1 MVSHSPTD
9 FDEWQNSLESIGT
22 NTSDYQTSL
31 NALRSYLD
39 NDFKRGQQI
48 EGLIFELTQGT
59 DLVLQ
64 KVWQQFSLDQNNIAL
79 FATGGYGRG
88 ELHPASDIDLLILL
102 DKKPNKKINEDI
114 SQFLTFLWDIGLDVG
129 QSVRTY
135 KECAV
140 EAKNDLTVV
149 TNLMETRLL
158 AGLEKHKQKLDLI
171 ISPKKIWPAKKFY
184 LAKVEEQE
192 QRYHRYGVS
201 AYKLEPNL
209 KESPGGLRDIHMV
222 GWLTTR
228 FLGAEKLVEIINES
242 GAFATELKETFTYR
256 NLLWR
261 IRWALHSITK
271 RKEDRLLFDY
281 QHELAEALGYQEATR
296 NESIEALMQDYYRA
310 VTQLERISNMH
321 LQLLKL
327 RIFPEKKEKII
338 AVNRRFQTNNGYLE
352 VNSPKVFEHHPF
364 ALLEIFLLL
373 MQNRE
378 ILGVKADTIRLIR
391 QNLFRIDDEFRKS
404 IQARSLFMEMLR
416 QPHGI
421 THEFRRM
428 NTYGVLGAYWPAFQ
442 DVTGRMQFD
451 LFHIYTVDEHI
462 MMVLRNVRRLSVPE
476 HAHELPECTNL
487 FSELPKVEL
496 LYMAA
501 LFHDIAKGKEGD
513 HSDVGAVMAREFC
526 LQHNLSEYDTDLV
539 CWLVE
544 THLIMSV
551 TAQRKDID
559 SREVIE
565 EFSDLVQT
573 PIRLKYLYLLT
584 VCDIRGTDP
593 DLWNSWKASLLSRLY
608 HNTYEWLSSD
618 RKISPDQSEW
628 IQDIK
633 HEALTQIERDSST
646 TQEITALW
654 TDFHEEYFERFSPE
668 EINWHSKIINAKQ
681 CNNVKV
687 YIRPITNRGATEV
700 LICDQVH
707 PRFFSLITRGMEQLQ
722 LNILD
727 ARIYTSKSGLA
738 LDSFQVLESSGSPCT
753 GEHRLEE
760 IKTRLESILDDP
772 EAELSS
778 TTTLPR
784 RLKSFDLP
792 TNIKF
797 IQLEDKPFSQIEIT
811 SMDRPGLLADIANT
825 LYEHGVR
832 IKMARISTVGE
843 QAQDTIHLTNSENKP
858 LSDQQAEGLIAALKQ
873 AIDLPWQD
881 QRKGFFNHSSG

>member
-1 MVSHSPTD
+1 MESQAPTD
-9 FDEWQNSLESIGT
+9 FEQWQHTLSTTST
-22 NTSDYQTSL
+22 SSSDYQNCLKQLRDYL
-31 NALRSYLD
+31 NH
-39 NDFKRGQQI
+39 DFEQGVQI

-59 DLVLQ
+59 DQVLQ
-64 KVWQQFSLDQNNIAL
+64 KIWQQFELEHKHVAL
-79 FATGGYGRG
+79 LATGGYGRG

-102 DKKPNKKINEDI
+102 EKKPTKQISENI

-135 KECAV
+135 KECATQ
-140 EAKNDLTVV
+140 AKDDLTII

-158 AGLEKHKQKLDLI
+158 CGLEKHKTKLDTLI
-171 ISPKKIWPAKKFY
+171 NPKKMWPAKKFF
-184 LAKVEEQE
+184 LGKIEEQE

-209 KESPGGLRDIHMV
+209 KESPGGLRDVHMV

-228 FLGAEKLVEIINES
+228 YFGAERLVEIINES
-242 GAFATELKETFTYR
+242 GAFAEELKETATYR

-261 IRWALHSITK
+261 IRWHLHSMTG
-271 RKEDRLLFDY
+271 RKEDRLLFDH
-281 QHELAEALGYQEATR
+281 QHELATALGYEEATR
-296 NESIEALMQDYYRA
+296 NQSIEALMQDYYRA
-310 VTQLERISNMH
+310 VTQLERLSNMH
-321 LQLLKL
+321 LQLLKQ
-327 RIFPEKKEKII
+327 RIFPVKKEKIV

-352 VNSPKVFEHHPF
+352 ANSPKVFEHYPF

-391 QNLFRIDDEFRKS
+391 QNLFRIDEEFRAS
-404 IQARSLFMEMLR
+404 IIARSLFMEMLR

-421 THEFRRM
+421 IHEFRRM

-476 HAHELPECTNL
+476 HAHTLPECTNL
-487 FSELPKVEL
+487 FSELPKTEL

-539 CWLVE
+539 SWLVE
-544 THLIMSV
+544 THLVMSV

-559 SREVIE
+559 SPEVIKT
-565 EFSDLVQT
+565 FADLVQS

-618 RKISPDQSEW
+618 RERSLDQSEW

-633 HEALTQIERDSST
+633 QEALTQLERDSST
-646 TQEITALW
+646 TQEITSLW

-668 EINWHSKIINAKQ
+668 EINWHSKILNQKEE
-681 CNNVKV
+681 NKTRV
-687 YIRPITNRGATEV
+687 YIRPISNRGATEV

-727 ARIYTSKSGLA
+727 ARIYTTKSGMA
-738 LDSFQVLESSGSPCT
+738 LDSFQVLESNGSPCV

-760 IKTRLESILDDP
+760 IRARLESLLDDP

-792 TNIKF
+792 TTIKV
-797 IQLEDKPFSQIEIT
+797 IQLEDKPFSQIEIS

-825 LYEHGVR
+825 LYQHGAR

-843 QAQDTIHLTNSENKP
+843 QAQDTIHITSADNNQ
-858 LSDQQAEGLIAALKQ
+858 LSDEQSEQLITALTQ

-881 QRKGFFNHSSG
+881 QRKGFFNNSQG